1 MHRVT
6 FNEVMLQSVKKRTST
21 KMKDIFKL
29 LVNETYEGGERRLD
43 GTFAFPAS
51 RLVTPNGHPNVD
63 MVLVL
68 SDKFKDSYGLIERS
82 RLKKPAGEAES
93 MLERELGALRKE
105 EALLKTTA
113 PKSERLLEVWKQIRA
128 LTDDLQDERERLQG
142 KWLRGVSK
150 MGANENE
157 WATLKEISYLEVAT
171 RCGVDKSVAEAAL
184 RDIWHKFGSDCAQ
197 QPSETHELL
206 LSSGKLLV
214 KENKFY
220 FVPKPIQSETIPG
233 KDCLIL
239 SQAFG
244 ARASGRPATSA
255 SSGAG
260 KANAMPVMP
269 VVQKVCVFAKL
280 RGGEGKCDVRD
291 ACECTSATGFYRAN
305 MLGR

>member
-1 MHRVT
+1 VHRVT

-220 FVPKPIQSETIPG
+220 FVPKPIQSETIPARG
-233 KDCLIL
+233 RQMRCL
-239 SQAFG
+239 
-244 ARASGRPATSA
+244 
-255 SSGAG
+255 
-260 KANAMPVMP
+260 
-269 VVQKVCVFAKL
+269 
-280 RGGEGKCDVRD
+280 
-291 ACECTSATGFYRAN
+291 
-305 MLGR
+305 